1 MDQIPDYGFEK
12 SVIAHPKNGRRSL
25 SHIEFIDWGLPE
37 YLSVYSKPLF
47 HFFSQFLFDHSL
59 QHPADKLQVAV
70 IRDVELY
77 LVPDVRKDRPR
88 VVVYQRAQ
96 HLGIRK
102 LDDPA
107 AGMISRQIL
116 AAKFPYG
123 RIQVA
128 DVDNIAGSLAYLDPV
143 AYPVRSANQNID
155 PAYEAGY
162 GSLKREAQDQR
173 DQTY

>member
-37 YLSVYSKPLF
+37 YFPVDSNPLF
-47 HFFSQFLFDHSL
+47 HLFSHFLLHLFL
-59 QHPADKLQVAV
+59 QLPADKLQVAV

-88 VVVYQRAQ
+88 VVVYERAQ
-96 HLGIRK
+96 HLGVWE

-107 AGMISRQIL
+107 AGMVSRQIL
-116 AAKFPYG
+116 PAKFP
-123 RIQVA
+123 
-128 DVDNIAGSLAYLDPV
+128 
-143 AYPVRSANQNID
+143 
-155 PAYEAGY
+155 
-162 GSLKREAQDQR
+162 
-173 DQTY
+173 